1 VNPEEYTEMTIWG
14 EKIHSGRHYFKQV
27 KSTFKW
33 QAQNDGECS
42 MSEQQKKL
50 LVVDDDQE
58 IRELLT
64 EYLHKN
70 GFHVESAEEGN
81 AMRRQLAAHHFDLI
95 VLDIMMPGDDGFTLC
110 KEVRATSNVPIIMLT
125 AGSDETDR
133 IIGLELGADDYV
145 GKPFNPREL
154 LARIKA
160 VLRRFEET
168 SSSTSKQIESIK
180 FGQFTLHMT
189 NRELQYADE
198 PPEPLNGA
206 DFNLLR
212 LFLTRPGEVLSR
224 DDLSHHLR
232 GRDASPFDRSIDV
245 QISRLRS
252 KLRDDGKSPQMIKT
266 VRGAGYIL
274 TTPVEVNS

>member
-1 VNPEEYTEMTIWG
+1 MNEAGRLWHTVHRPKVGNMT
-14 EKIHSGRHYFKQV
+14 
-27 KSTFKW
+27 
-33 QAQNDGECS
+33 
-42 MSEQQKKL
+42 SEHQKKL

-58 IRELLT
+58 IRELLAV
-64 EYLHKN
+64 YLQKN
-70 GFHVESAEEGN
+70 GFTVAVAAEGN
-81 AMRRQLAAHHFDLI
+81 AMRHLMAAEQFDLI
-95 VLDIMMPGDDGFTLC
+95 VLDIMLPGDDGFVLC
-110 KEVRATSNVPIIMLT
+110 QEIRAQSSIPIIMLT

-160 VLRRFEET
+160 VLRRFDET
-168 SSSTSKQIESIK
+168 KSKVQPLDTLR
-180 FGQFTLHMT
+180 FGAFTLHAA

-198 PPEPLNGA
+198 PPESLNGA

-212 LFLTRPGEVLSR
+212 LFLSRPGQVLSR
-224 DDLSHHLR
+224 DDLSLHLR
-232 GRDASPFDRSIDV
+232 GRDSSPFDRSIDV

-252 KLRDDGKSPQMIKT
+252 RLRDDGKSPQMIKT

-274 TTPVEVNS
+274 TTPVEPAK

>member
-1 VNPEEYTEMTIWG
+1 M
-14 EKIHSGRHYFKQV
+14 
-27 KSTFKW
+27 
-33 QAQNDGECS
+33 NDL
-42 MSEQQKKL
+42 QKRL

-64 EYLHKN
+64 EYLNKN
-70 GFHVESAEEGN
+70 GFVVDAAEEGQS
-81 AMRRQLAAHHFDLI
+81 MRAAVSQHDYDLI

-110 KEVRATSNVPIIMLT
+110 KELRAQSNIPIIMLT

-145 GKPFNPREL
+145 SKPFNPREL

-160 VLRRFEET
+160 VLRRFEER
-168 SSSTSKQIESIK
+168 SPVSKGAQSYR
-180 FGQFTLHMT
+180 FGDFTLDMT
-189 NRELQYADE
+189 NRELSYQGE
-198 PPEPLNGA
+198 EPEPLNGA

-212 LFLTRPGEVLSR
+212 LFLSRPGEVLSR
-224 DDLSHHLR
+224 DDLSHELR

-252 KLRDDGKSPQMIKT
+252 KLRDDGKSPQIIKT

-274 TTPVEVNS
+274 TTPVDVQS

>member
-1 VNPEEYTEMTIWG
+1 MKLDQSK
-14 EKIHSGRHYFKQV
+14 KI
-27 KSTFKW
+27 
-33 QAQNDGECS
+33 
-42 MSEQQKKL
+42 

-58 IRELLT
+58 IRELLK
-64 EYLHKN
+64 EYLDKN
-70 GFHVESAEEGN
+70 GFSVSTAAEGQS
-81 AMRRQLAAHHFDLI
+81 MRQCLVSGHFDLI
-95 VLDIMMPGDDGFTLC
+95 VLDIMMPGEDGFTLC
-110 KEVRATSNVPIIMLT
+110 KEIRAKSNIPIIMLT

-160 VLRRFEET
+160 ILRRFD
-168 SSSTSKQIESIK
+168 ESNVIAK
-180 FGQFTLHMT
+180 HVDHIRFGHFCLNMT
-189 NRELQYADE
+189 NRELQYKEE
-198 PPEPLNGA
+198 PPESLNGA

-212 LFLTRPGEVLSR
+212 LFVSHPGEVLSR

-245 QISRLRS
+245 QISRLRNR
-252 KLRDDGKSPQMIKT
+252 LRDDGKSPQIIKT

-274 TTPVEVNS
+274 TIPVEAGHY

>member
-1 VNPEEYTEMTIWG
+1 MP
-14 EKIHSGRHYFKQV
+14 
-27 KSTFKW
+27 
-33 QAQNDGECS
+33 
-42 MSEQQKKL
+42 EQQKKI
-50 LVVDDDQE
+50 LVVDDDQD

-64 EYLHKN
+64 EYLQKN
-70 GFHVESAEEGN
+70 GFQVQAASEGHS
-81 AMRRQLAAHHFDLI
+81 MRHQLATNQFDLI

-110 KEVRATSNVPIIMLT
+110 KEVRSTSNIPIIMLT

-168 SSSTSKQIESIK
+168 VNIAKPIEFIR

-189 NRELQYADE
+189 NRELQYSTQS
-198 PPEPLNGA
+198 PEPLNGA

-212 LFLTRPGEVLSR
+212 LFLTHPGEVLSR

-274 TTPVEVNS
+274 TTPIEVNG

>member
-1 VNPEEYTEMTIWG
+1 MI
-14 EKIHSGRHYFKQV
+14 
-27 KSTFKW
+27 
-33 QAQNDGECS
+33 
-42 MSEQQKKL
+42 SEQQKRL
-50 LVVDDDQE
+50 LVVDDDRD

-64 EYLHKN
+64 EYLTKN
-70 GFHVESAEEGN
+70 GFHVDAAAGGQQ
-81 AMRRQLAAHHFDLI
+81 MREYMSSGHYDLI

-110 KEVRATSNVPIIMLT
+110 KEVRAGSNVPIIMLT

-145 GKPFNPREL
+145 CKPFNPREL

-160 VLRRFEET
+160 VLRRYEE
-168 SSSTSKQIESIK
+168 SSQAQKPSETVT
-180 FGQFTLHMT
+180 FGHFTLHMT
-189 NRELQYADE
+189 NRELQYDSE
-198 PPEPLNGA
+198 MPEALNGA
-206 DFNLLR
+206 DFNLLK
-212 LFLTRPGEVLSR
+212 LFLSRPGEVLSR

-274 TTPVEVNS
+274 TVPVVTKANS

>member
-1 VNPEEYTEMTIWG
+1 MV
-14 EKIHSGRHYFKQV
+14 
-27 KSTFKW
+27 
-33 QAQNDGECS
+33 
-42 MSEQQKKL
+42 SEQQKRL
-50 LVVDDDQE
+50 LVVDDDEE

-64 EYLHKN
+64 EYLSKN
-70 GFHVESAEEGN
+70 GFQVESAAEGN
-81 AMRRQLAAHHFDLI
+81 SMRSLLAAQHFDLI

-110 KEVRATSNVPIIMLT
+110 KEVRNQSNIPIIMLT

-160 VLRRFEET
+160 VMRRFEET
-168 SSSTSKQIESIK
+168 VATTKQVESIT
-180 FGQFTLHMT
+180 FGPFTLHMT
-189 NRELQYADE
+189 NRELQFEAND
-198 PPEPLNGA
+198 PEPLNGA

-274 TTPVEVNS
+274 TTPVVTNS